1 MDLSSGP
8 TNIVFWLLY
17 NALPFLLSQT
27 CRIIVAASGY
37 FPERVSLKSTVS
49 GLLSW
54 FFSTV
59 PTIAH
64 QLVGSDSGSKGDVP
78 SEVAPPIPDG

>member
-1 MDLSSGP
+1 MDLSAGP
-8 TNIVFWLLY
+8 TNIIFWLLY
-17 NALPFLLSQT
+17 NALPYLLSQT

-64 QLVGSDSGSKGDVP
+64 QLVGSDSGSTSVVQT
-78 SEVAPPIPDG
+78 EVAPPIPNG